1 MSRTLAD
8 AVQYVSSAQTPVS
21 SRQREVRA
29 LSWRRWSLEQ
39 IDLIRLAGIARRQA
53 LTHTGGCC
61 TVHQRLR
68 KGRAQAGNS

>member
-8 AVQYVSSAQTPVS
+8 AVAYVSAARTPVS

-29 LSWRRWSLEQ
+29 LSWRRWPLEQ

-53 LTHTGGCC
+53 LTHMDSCC
-61 TVHQRLR
+61 TVTQRLR
-68 KGRAQAGNS
+68 KGRAQAP